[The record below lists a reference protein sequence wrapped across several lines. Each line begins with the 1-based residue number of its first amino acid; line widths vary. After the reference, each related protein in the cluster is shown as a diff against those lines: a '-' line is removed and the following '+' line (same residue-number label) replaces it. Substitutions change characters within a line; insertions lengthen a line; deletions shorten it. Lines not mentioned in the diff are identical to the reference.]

1 MASLNLS
8 ISSGN
13 KEYESVFRINKP
25 EYEEEYF
32 RIELSGLTWYAH
44 TGKRK
49 RVEKS
54 DDCVGFDTYISG
66 SKLIVM
72 LIYSDNTSEVIFGD
86 NFFRQYRWTIKPWAN
101 VYKGFT
107 VYENTEVAGVEA
119 YNNVKTILVAPNNYN
134 GLRYLNIKY
143 PEE

>member
-1 MASLNLS
+1 MATLNLS

-25 EYEEEYF
+25 DYEEEYF

-49 RVEKS
+49 RTEES

-66 SKLIVM
+66 SNLIVR
-72 LIYSDNTSEVIFGD
+72 LIHSDNTSEVIFGND
-86 NFFRQYRWTIKPWAN
+86 FYQYRWNVKPWAN
-101 VYKGFT
+101 VYKGFD
-107 VYENTEVAGVEA
+107 VYECSEVGGITT
-119 YNNVKTILVAPNNYN
+119 YKDVKCIMVAPNNFN
-134 GLRYLNIKY
+134 GRRYLNIKY